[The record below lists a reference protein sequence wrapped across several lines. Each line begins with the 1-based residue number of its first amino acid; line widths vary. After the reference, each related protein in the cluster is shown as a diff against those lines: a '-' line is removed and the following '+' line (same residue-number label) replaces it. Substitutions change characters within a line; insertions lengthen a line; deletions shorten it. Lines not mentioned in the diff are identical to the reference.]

1 MVKFLDEKNIEN
13 ILNQKNSITNLLNS
27 NKNLQKLIIDKSG
40 KNLVTPLCVI
50 VLNILEGTVKLSDS
64 ELESLKKFKLPCRN
78 LIKKSNLKSKKKIL
92 QKGGFLSTL
101 LPIVISIITLIANNI

>member
-50 VLNILEGTVKLSDS
+50 VLNI
-64 ELESLKKFKLPCRN
+64 
-78 LIKKSNLKSKKKIL
+78 
-92 QKGGFLSTL
+92 
-101 LPIVISIITLIANNI
+101 